1 MNVETVMRQVAI
13 QAFRTARRSPLRRL
27 SCYKAL
33 QIALP
38 KRIISSRSA
47 SSSFKTNGS
56 PQPVLSAMR
65 LPTYSVAAFL
75 TLLGGVFFFQDGRVS
90 NPSSWMSE
98 NSTAIGRPQHSLSS
112 EIPPAIPHLSGYT
125 ADESEKPPKKLIVE
139 KDQFYAGDLSENL
152 PLSKDAGD
160 DRRQVLAMLTPEQAT
175 NHLRRSQESYFVG
188 RGRGVVRYDLV
199 QLPSNNP
206 IEDDHAEKIV
216 EVPQTINPAQDGSST
231 SDWMFWGVF
240 DGHG

>member
-1 MNVETVMRQVAI
+1 MRQVAI
-13 QAFRTARRSPLRRL
+13 QAFRTARRTPLRRL

-33 QIALP
+33 QIAFP
-38 KRIISSRSA
+38 KRIISSRSV
-47 SSSFKTNGS
+47 SPSFKTNGS
-56 PQPVLSAMR
+56 LQPVLSAMR

-75 TLLGGVFFFQDGRVS
+75 TLLGGVFFYQDGRVS
-90 NPSSWMSE
+90 HPSSWING
-98 NSTAIGRPQHSLSS
+98 NSTAIERSQHSLSS
-112 EIPPAIPHLSGYT
+112 EMQPTVSHLSG
-125 ADESEKPPKKLIVE
+125 DSPGESEKPPKTLVVE
-139 KDQFYAGDLSENL
+139 KDQFYAGDLSENI
-152 PLSKDAGD
+152 PLSKEAGD
-160 DRRQVLAMLTPEQAT
+160 DSRQVLAMLTPEQAT
-175 NHLRRSQESYFVG
+175 QHLRRSQESYFVG

-216 EVPQTINPAQDGSST
+216 EVPQSINPAQDGSST